1 MDFLE
6 SIHLIDALH
15 QASSGLL
22 IPTVVI
28 LVLLMLFSLYSIGSI
43 VIEAFCDRRAY
54 KAHIPQLIAR
64 IDEAPNTQV
73 AQIIGGSALLP
84 AQKVDLLDFLDYLN
98 LPLQART
105 QVAKQLLAKQEK
117 RYSRRIVVTDIASKI
132 APMFGLMGTLIPLGP
147 GLIALGTGEVS
158 TLSQSLIV
166 AFDTTVAGL
175 ATAAVCYVI
184 SLLRRR
190 WYEEYLSGL
199 EALIC
204 TLLEKAQLE
213 QEGAQGECAHVAGV
227 QEAQLSTGEAAAT
240 DAPMPAVV
248 PVPAKLL
255 AGEGA
260 ACE

>member
-43 VIEAFCDRRAY
+43 VIEAVCDRRAF

-64 IDEAPNTQV
+64 INEAPNAQV
-73 AQIIGGSALLP
+73 APIIGDSALLP
-84 AQKVDLLDFLDYLN
+84 AQKVDLLEFLDYLS
-98 LPLQART
+98 LPVQART

-117 RYSRRIVVTDIASKI
+117 RYSRRIVVTDIAAKI

-175 ATAAVCYVI
+175 ATATVCYVI

-213 QEGAQGECAHVAGV
+213 QEGSQGEGALV
-227 QEAQLSTGEAAAT
+227 AQLSAGEVTAAK
-240 DAPMPAVV
+240 PL
-248 PVPAKLL
+248 VPAKEEP
-255 AGEGA
+255 GEGA
-260 ACE
+260 AHE